1 MKFGGTIKLFKRT
14 STLFKSGGAV
24 DKTFDKVKKNIKPQ
38 NVNYAKKQFD
48 ILTRGVLGR
57 NPDYLPGGKFA
68 GNRSTKGLDKAVTV
82 MQFSPVGGVSFKGYK
97 TLNAAANAT
106 RTAVNKGTA
115 TGGVV
120 VVKAGQKG
128 GGVGLSPFGGNTTTR
143 PIWKTS
149 SSGKGV
155 GTESPFGGKNPF
167 IGTQG
172 TNIPPGYTGVSSSAA
187 SSGSRRAGA
196 GAATTKKSDSF
207 FDVLELQDPSKVAS
221 FRKKKSTVANKKVA
235 IPKNISAKEKL
246 RLQKINR
253 QIDNQAASQG
263 VAKNQKLPASTK
275 KKIEKAEKKQETL
288 ARTQANLEI
297 QKRIANLEQQV
308 AQQTT
313 GLTLPGKGIA
323 TAAAPST
330 AAIPGKLIVDKL
342 VGDKNED
349 KEFEQFVETDIG
361 GADDQLETNLA
372 EKPDIGTGENP
383 VPDPENDLND
393 PQEGMSNPAEDLKEE
408 DVQVQEYDGDPM
420 TEPGQLPIELPAR
433 PEIERAGDPGTDTDI
448 DIEQDTEI
456 ETDTDTDTEEE
467 TDPGTSREFEGD
479 PMTEPGQLPIVL
491 TQTLPGED
499 TEEDTEEDTDTDTDT
514 DTDED
519 KNGDPPPPPPGE
531 EPPPPPGEEPPPPP
545 PPEQQKQT
553 GGGGRDDDGKR
564 PKKKKRIVTF
574 GADEE
579 QKIING
585 EIRRPFK
592 VNFTAITPSGNNKIF
607 YQADTIKG
615 TIKQV
620 PAGSVEVNPGSG
632 LESMKVESTTSRNPL
647 IKSKRDLL
655 LRAERK
661 GLL

>member
-187 SSGSRRAGA
+187 SSGSRKAGA
-196 GAATTKKSDSF
+196 GAARTKKSDSF
-207 FDVLELQDPSKVAS
+207 FDVLELQDPSKVAK

-246 RLQKINR
+246 KLQKINR

-263 VAKNQKLPASTK
+263 AAKNQKLPASTK

-313 GLTLPGKGIA
+313 GLTLPGRGIA

-330 AAIPGKLIVDKL
+330 AAVPGKLLVEKL
-342 VGDKNED
+342 VGDKNPD
-349 KEFEQFVETDIG
+349 KEFEQFVEPDIG

-456 ETDTDTDTEEE
+456 ETDTDTEEE
-467 TDPGTSREFEGD
+467 TDPGTSREYEGD

-491 TQTLPGED
+491 TQTLPEEQEK
-499 TEEDTEEDTDTDTDT
+499 TEEEGGIDVQEYT
-514 DTDED
+514 
-519 KNGDPPPPPPGE
+519 GDPMAEGMTRLRPVTGE
-531 EPPPPPGEEPPPPP
+531 EPPPPPGEDPPPPPP
-545 PPEQQKQT
+545 PPEEEKQT
-553 GGGGRDDDGKR
+553 GGRGKDDDGKR
-564 PKKKKRIVTF
+564 PRKKKRIVTF
-574 GADEE
+574 GAEE
-579 QKIING
+579 EEKIIDG
-585 EIRRPFK
+585 ETRRPYK
-592 VNFTAITPSGNNKIF
+592 VNFTAITPSGNNKVF
-607 YQADTIKG
+607 YQADTLKG

-620 PAGSVEVNPGSG
+620 PAGSVEVNPGLG

-655 LRAERK
+655 LRAERR